1 MSAII
6 GIYGASGAGRG
17 VLPLAR
23 DQFAEAQY
31 CRLVFVDDNVT
42 LEHVNGHVVMTFAEF
57 LRQPEPD
64 KRVAIAIADPQIR
77 SMLAQKC
84 LSHGIHF
91 QSIQASNVVKM
102 DDVSIGEGAIISP
115 FVCFT
120 SNIRVGRMF
129 HANIGSIIEHDC
141 KIGDYVTFAPG
152 VKCNGAV
159 TIGDYAYIG
168 AGATI
173 KQGTTDRPR
182 QIGQGAVIGM
192 GAVVTKDVPA
202 GVTVVGNP
210 ARVLVR

>member
-1 MSAII
+1 MSALV

-23 DQFAEAQY
+23 DQFAEAQD
-31 CRLVFVDDNVT
+31 CRLVFVDDHVT
-42 LEHVNGHVVMTFAEF
+42 SEHINGHAVMTFAEF
-57 LRQPEPD
+57 LLQPEPD

-77 SMLAQKC
+77 SVLTQKC
-84 LSHGIHF
+84 VSHGIRL

-102 DDVSIGEGAIISP
+102 DDVNIGEGAIISP

-120 SNIRVGRMF
+120 SNICIGRMF
-129 HANIGSIIEHDC
+129 HANIGSIVEHDC

-159 TIGDYAYIG
+159 TIGDYVYIG

-173 KQGTTDRPR
+173 KQGTADRPR
-182 QIGQGAVIGM
+182 QIGHRAVIGM

-210 ARVLVR
+210 ARILVR